1 MVNINE
7 KYVTPEFLSAMKEN
21 GLGISAWTVNEPER
35 IREFLDL
42 EICNITTRNFRGGH
56 GASTGCQSA
65 VTQNT
70 VK

>member
-42 EICNITTRNFRGGH
+42 EICNITTRNFTAAMALR
-56 GASTGCQSA
+56 QA
-65 VTQNT
+65 VKVQ
-70 VK
+70 